1 MSARAVHVPSI
12 DAPPLAREAYR
23 MPLSDAL
30 GAVAI
35 LVQPEPGTR
44 GGGIAAGAAG
54 TPPPLGDHLAET
66 SVRPPPPLGD
76 HLRRGLDSTAPL
88 LPPMMRELELLVIGQ
103 PVTLAPSFGAD
114 GGGISCTAAATL
126 PAESERQMRADASAS
141 SDDDGSSEGSS
152 EVPTR
157 GRSVPTR
164 RRSAPPASGSPSA
177 TALTSGPHGAAA
189 GVQACALLASALA
202 PSRAKSSTASPPAG
216 KLGRTRP
223 YRTRPRRGGAVV
235 VAPGRALRRSR
246 RASPLGQRVSV
257 YAAVRLLLPRKL
269 QAQVRRSFAALPPS
283 HPLTLSP
290 SHPLTLF
297 PTLIPSTSPSPQVG
311 RSLDTLDLKAALAE
325 LRSYRDPPKVVLQV
339 VAAVVC
345 LLSLSRLPGG
355 RLPPWSQLRGHL
367 KSSLTRRMLDFDAAD
382 AAADESAWAES
393 AAASDGLTSDDVW
406 RKGSLAV
413 QMMLRWLEVTR
424 LTRREAAAARDA
436 SV

>member
-1 MSARAVHVPSI
+1 M
-12 DAPPLAREAYR
+12 PLA
-23 MPLSDAL
+23 
-30 GAVAI
+30 
-35 LVQPEPGTR
+35 Q
-44 GGGIAAGAAG
+44 
-54 TPPPLGDHLAET
+54 
-66 SVRPPPPLGD
+66 
-76 HLRRGLDSTAPL
+76 
-88 LPPMMRELELLVIGQ
+88 
-103 PVTLAPSFGAD
+103 
-114 GGGISCTAAATL
+114 
-126 PAESERQMRADASAS
+126 AS
-141 SDDDGSSEGSS
+141 SSH
-152 EVPTR
+152 
-157 GRSVPTR
+157 
-164 RRSAPPASGSPSA
+164 
-177 TALTSGPHGAAA
+177 LHPH
-189 GVQACALLASALA
+189 
-202 PSRAKSSTASPPAG
+202 P
-216 KLGRTRP
+216 
-223 YRTRPRRGGAVV
+223 
-235 VAPGRALRRSR
+235 
-246 RASPLGQRVSV
+246 
-257 YAAVRLLLPRKL
+257 
-269 QAQVRRSFAALPPS
+269 

-413 QMMLRWLEVTR
+413 QMMLRRLEVTR